1 MESFLNWATEK
12 NITDTLI
19 GYGVNIGLSLI
30 LLIFG
35 FWLARRLQNAFE
47 RLLRKREVDDV
58 LVDFLGNVVRW
69 VVIVLAVVAALDK
82 VGVPPTS
89 LLAAV
94 GAAGLAI
101 GLAMK
106 DSLSNFAAGV
116 MMALFRPF
124 TKGDFV
130 EAAGTAGTV
139 DEIQLVSTRMTTPDN
154 KVITVP
160 NGLIWNDTIINF
172 SAKDTRRID
181 MTFGVGY
188 DDDLKAAAEILTAV
202 CAEHPKVLED
212 PAPVIMVTNLGDSS
226 VDFWVRPWV
235 AAADY
240 WKVRAEIMETA
251 KQRLEAAGLSIPYP
265 QTDVHLHKVAQGD

>member
-1 MESFLNWATEK
+1 MENFMNWAAEK
-12 NITDTLI
+12 NLADTLI
-19 GYGVNIGLSLI
+19 SWGINIGLALV

-35 FWLARRLQNAFE
+35 FWLARRMQNSFE
-47 RLLRKREVDDV
+47 GLLRKREMDEV

-69 VVIVLAVVAALDK
+69 IVVVLTIVAALDK

-116 MMALFRPF
+116 IMAIFRPF

-130 EAAGTAGTV
+130 EAAGTSGTV
-139 DEIQLVSTRMTTPDN
+139 DEIMLVSTRIITPDN

-160 NGLIWNDTIINF
+160 NGLIWNDSIVNY
-172 SAKDTRRID
+172 SAMDTRRID

-188 DDDLKAAAEILTAV
+188 DDDLKTASEILAAV
-202 CAEHPKVLED
+202 CAEHPKVLEE
-212 PAPVIMVTNLGDSS
+212 PAPVVMITNLGDSS

-235 AAADY
+235 ESADY

-251 KQRLEAAGLSIPYP
+251 KARLEDAGLSIPYP
-265 QTDVHLHKVAQGD
+265 QTDVHLHKVDNGG